1 MKKLDI
7 NGEDVQNGPVLNRS
21 CTDPICCLIF
31 VAFIAGMAA
40 AAAYGFAKGDPKL
53 LMTSWDADGKNC
65 ENNIY
70 RKWMRLLCC
79 YKGLPLSVL
88 ASTQS

>member
-7 NGEDVQNGPVLNRS
+7 NGDDVQNGPVLNRS

-40 AAAYGFAKGDPKL
+40 AAAYGFAKGNPKL
-53 LMTSWDADGKNC
+53 LMTSWDADGKN
-65 ENNIY
+65 
-70 RKWMRLLCC
+70 R
-79 YKGLPLSVL
+79 
-88 ASTQS
+88 